1 MAQFDLPLAQLQQ
14 YLPDREEAPDFD
26 TFWADTLSS
35 ARALA
40 QPAVRERTSPELTG
54 LVVDDVTFS
63 GYGGDPIKGWFLRP
77 AGATGPLPCIVH
89 YIGYSGGRG
98 LAHQWTLYPSAGYAV
113 FVMDTRGQG
122 NAGLPGATTDPA
134 GSGPQVGGRM
144 SSGLESSDTYYYRR
158 VFTDA
163 ALAVDAARSFPEVD
177 ASRVVV
183 AGVSQGGGIALAAA
197 GLSEGL
203 AGALVDVPFLSHYRR
218 ALQITDASPFSEL
231 TNYLTTR
238 RGQEEDVFR
247 TLSYFDA
254 VNFAA
259 RATAPALFSV
269 ALCDAVCP
277 PSTVYAAFNHYAGQ
291 QKDIAV
297 YPYNGH
303 EGGGPV
309 HQARQLGA
317 LPGLL
322 GSSD

>member
-1 MAQFDLPLAQLQQ
+1 VAQFDLPIAQLQQ
-14 YLPDREEAPDFD
+14 YLPDREEAADFD
-26 TFWADTLSS
+26 AFWADTI
-35 ARALA
+35 AEAHALA
-40 QPAVRERTSPELTG
+40 QPTEREHSNPELTG
-54 LVVDDVTFS
+54 LIVEDVTFS
-63 GYGGDPIKGWFLRP
+63 GFGGDPIKGWFIRP
-77 AGATGPLPCIVH
+77 AGATGPLPCVVH

-98 LAHQWTLYPSAGYAV
+98 FAHQWTMLPSAGYAV

-122 NAGLPGATTDPA
+122 SANLPGATADPV
-134 GSGPQVGGRM
+134 GSGPQVAGKM
-144 SSGLESSDTYYYRR
+144 SAGLDSRETYYYRR

-163 ALAVDAARSFPEVD
+163 ALAVDVVRSFPEVD
-177 ASRVVV
+177 PARVVV

-231 TNYLTTR
+231 KTFLISR
-238 RGQEEDVFR
+238 RGQEEQVFR

-254 VNFAA
+254 TNFAA
-259 RATAPALFSV
+259 RATAPTLFSV

-277 PSTVYAAFNHYAGQ
+277 PSTVYAAFNHYAGA

-309 HQARQLGA
+309 QQQRQLEYLA
-317 LPGLL
+317 DLFA
-322 GSSD
+322 

>member
-1 MAQFDLPLAQLQQ
+1 VAQFDLPIAQLQQ
-14 YLPDREEAPDFD
+14 YLPDREEAADFD
-26 TFWADTLSS
+26 AFWADTI
-35 ARALA
+35 AEAHALA
-40 QPAVRERTSPELTG
+40 QPTERERSNPELTG
-54 LVVDDVTFS
+54 LIVEDVTFS
-63 GYGGDPIKGWFLRP
+63 GFGGDPIKGWFIRP
-77 AGATGPLPCIVH
+77 AGATGPLPCVVH

-98 LAHQWTLYPSAGYAV
+98 FAHQWTMLPSAGYAV

-122 NAGLPGATTDPA
+122 SANLPGATADPV
-134 GSGPQVGGRM
+134 GSGPQVAGKM
-144 SSGLESSDTYYYRR
+144 SAGLDSRETYYYRR

-163 ALAVDAARSFPEVD
+163 ALAVDVVRSFPEVD
-177 ASRVVV
+177 PARVVV

-218 ALQITDASPFSEL
+218 ALQITDASPVAEL
-231 TNYLTTR
+231 KSVLISR
-238 RGQEEDVFR
+238 RGQEEQVFR

-254 VNFAA
+254 TNFAA
-259 RATAPALFSV
+259 RATAPTLFSV

-277 PSTVYAAFNHYAGQ
+277 PSTVYAAFNHYAGA

-309 HQARQLGA
+309 QQQRQLEYLA
-317 LPGLL
+317 DLFV
-322 GSSD
+322 

>member
-26 TFWADTLSS
+26 AFWADTLSTS
-35 ARALA
+35 RALSR
-40 QPAVRERTSPELTG
+40 PPVRERTSPELTG
-54 LVVDDVTFS
+54 LIVEDVTFAGS
-63 GYGGDPIKGWFLRP
+63 GGDPIKGWFLRP
-77 AGATGPLPCIVH
+77 AGATEPLPCIVH

-122 NAGLPGATTDPA
+122 NAGLPGDTADPA
-134 GSGPQVGGRM
+134 GSGPQVAGKM
-144 SSGLESSDTYYYRR
+144 SAGLDSPETYYYRR

-163 ALAVDAARSFPEVD
+163 VLAVDTARALPEVD

-183 AGVSQGGGIALAAA
+183 AGMSQGGGIALAAA

-203 AGALVDVPFLSHYRR
+203 AGALVDVPFLSQYRR
-218 ALQITDASPFSEL
+218 ALQITDASPFAEL
-231 TNYLTTR
+231 KNYLISR
-238 RGQEEDVFR
+238 RGFEEDVFR

-254 VNFAA
+254 TNFAA

-277 PSTVYAAFNHYAGQ
+277 PSTVYAAFNHYAGAE
-291 QKDIAV
+291 KDIAV

-309 HQARQLGA
+309 HQARQLTA
-317 LPGLL
+317 LADLV
-322 GSSD
+322 GSPA

>member
-26 TFWADTLSS
+26 AFWTDTL
-35 ARALA
+35 AEAHALA
-40 QPAVRERTSPELTG
+40 QPTVRERSNPELTG
-54 LVVDDVTFS
+54 LVVEDVTFS
-63 GYGGDPIKGWFLRP
+63 GFGGDPIKGWFIRP
-77 AGATGPLPCIVH
+77 AGATEPLPCIVH

-98 LAHQWTLYPSAGYAV
+98 LAHQWTMHPSAGYAV

-122 NAGLPGATTDPA
+122 SANLPGATADPF
-134 GSGPQVGGRM
+134 GSGPQVAGKM
-144 SSGLESSDTYYYRR
+144 SAGLGSPETYYYRR

-163 ALAVDAARSFPEVD
+163 ALAVDVVRSFPEVD
-177 ASRVVV
+177 PARVVV
-183 AGVSQGGGIALAAA
+183 AGGSQGGGIALAAA
-197 GLSEGL
+197 GLCEGL
-203 AGALVDVPFLSHYRR
+203 AAALVDVPFLSHFRR
-218 ALQITDASPFSEL
+218 ALQITDASPFAEL
-231 TNYLTTR
+231 KTYLISR
-238 RGQEEDVFR
+238 RGHEEEVFR

-254 VNFAA
+254 TNFAA

-277 PSTVYAAFNHYAGQ
+277 PSTVYAAFNHYAGT

-309 HQARQLGA
+309 QQQAQLSFLA
-317 LPGLL
+317 DLL
-322 GSSD
+322 A

>member
-1 MAQFDLPLAQLQQ
+1 MAQFDLPIAQLQQ
-14 YLPDREEAPDFD
+14 YLPDREEAADFD
-26 TFWADTLSS
+26 AFWADTI
-35 ARALA
+35 AEAHALA
-40 QPAVRERTSPELTG
+40 QPTERERSNPELTG
-54 LVVDDVTFS
+54 LIVEDVTFS
-63 GYGGDPIKGWFLRP
+63 GFGGDPIKGWFIRP
-77 AGATGPLPCIVH
+77 AGASGPLPCVVH

-98 LAHQWTLYPSAGYAV
+98 FAHQWTMHPSAGYAV

-122 NAGLPGATTDPA
+122 SANRPGATADPV
-134 GSGPQVGGRM
+134 GSGPQVAGKM
-144 SSGLESSDTYYYRR
+144 SAGLDSRETYYYRR

-163 ALAVDAARSFPEVD
+163 ALAVDVVRSFPEVD
-177 ASRVVV
+177 PARVVV

-218 ALQITDASPFSEL
+218 ALQITDASPFAEL
-231 TNYLTTR
+231 KTFLISR
-238 RGQEEDVFR
+238 RGQEEQVFR

-254 VNFAA
+254 TNFAA
-259 RATAPALFSV
+259 RATAPTLFSV

-277 PSTVYAAFNHYAGQ
+277 PSTVYAAFNHYAGA

-309 HQARQLGA
+309 QEQRQLEVLA
-317 LPGLL
+317 DLFA
-322 GSSD
+322 

>member
-1 MAQFDLPLAQLQQ
+1 VAQFDLPIAQLQQ
-14 YLPDREEAPDFD
+14 YLPDREEAADFD
-26 TFWADTLSS
+26 AFWADTI
-35 ARALA
+35 AEAHALA
-40 QPAVRERTSPELTG
+40 QPTEREHSNPELTG
-54 LVVDDVTFS
+54 LIVEDVTFS
-63 GYGGDPIKGWFLRP
+63 GFGGDPIKGWFIRP
-77 AGATGPLPCIVH
+77 AGATGPLPCVVH

-98 LAHQWTLYPSAGYAV
+98 FAHQWTMLPSAGYAV

-122 NAGLPGATTDPA
+122 SANLPGATADPV
-134 GSGPQVGGRM
+134 GSGPQVAGKM
-144 SSGLESSDTYYYRR
+144 SAGLDSRETYYYRR

-163 ALAVDAARSFPEVD
+163 ALAVDVVRSFPEVD
-177 ASRVVV
+177 PARVVV

-218 ALQITDASPFSEL
+218 ALQITDASPFAEL
-231 TNYLTTR
+231 KTFLISR
-238 RGQEEDVFR
+238 RGQEEQVFR

-254 VNFAA
+254 TNFAA
-259 RATAPALFSV
+259 RATAPTLFSV

-277 PSTVYAAFNHYAGQ
+277 PSTVYAAFNHYAGA

-309 HQARQLGA
+309 QQQRQLEYLA
-317 LPGLL
+317 DLFA
-322 GSSD
+322 

>member
-1 MAQFDLPLAQLQQ
+1 VAQFDLPIAQLQQ
-14 YLPDREEAPDFD
+14 YLPDREEAADFD
-26 TFWADTLSS
+26 AFWADTI
-35 ARALA
+35 AEAHALA
-40 QPAVRERTSPELTG
+40 QPTERERSNPELTG
-54 LVVDDVTFS
+54 LIVEDVTFS
-63 GYGGDPIKGWFLRP
+63 GFGGDPIKGWFIRP
-77 AGATGPLPCIVH
+77 AGATGPLPCVVH

-98 LAHQWTLYPSAGYAV
+98 FAHQWTMLPSAGYAV

-122 NAGLPGATTDPA
+122 SANLPGATADPV
-134 GSGPQVGGRM
+134 GSGPQVAGKM
-144 SSGLESSDTYYYRR
+144 SAGLDSRETYYYRR

-163 ALAVDAARSFPEVD
+163 ALAVDVVRSFPEVD
-177 ASRVVV
+177 PARVVV

-218 ALQITDASPFSEL
+218 ALQITDASPFAEL
-231 TNYLTTR
+231 KTFLISR
-238 RGQEEDVFR
+238 RGQEEQVFR

-254 VNFAA
+254 TNFAA
-259 RATAPALFSV
+259 RATAPTLFSV

-277 PSTVYAAFNHYAGQ
+277 PSTVYAAFNHYAGA

-309 HQARQLGA
+309 QQQRQLEYLA
-317 LPGLL
+317 DLFA
-322 GSSD
+322 

>member
-1 MAQFDLPLAQLQQ
+1 MAQFDLPIAQLQQ
-14 YLPDREEAPDFD
+14 YLPDREEAADFD
-26 TFWADTLSS
+26 AFWADTI
-35 ARALA
+35 AEAHALA
-40 QPAVRERTSPELTG
+40 QPTERERSNPELTG
-54 LVVDDVTFS
+54 LIVEDVTFS
-63 GYGGDPIKGWFLRP
+63 GFGGDPIKGWFIRP
-77 AGATGPLPCIVH
+77 AGATGPLPCVVH

-98 LAHQWTLYPSAGYAV
+98 FAHQWTMLPSAGYAV

-122 NAGLPGATTDPA
+122 SANLPGATADPV
-134 GSGPQVGGRM
+134 GSGPQVAGKM
-144 SSGLESSDTYYYRR
+144 SAGLDSRETYYYRR

-163 ALAVDAARSFPEVD
+163 ALAVDVVRSFPEVD
-177 ASRVVV
+177 PARVVV

-218 ALQITDASPFSEL
+218 ALQITDASPFAEL
-231 TNYLTTR
+231 KTFLISR
-238 RGQEEDVFR
+238 RGQEEQVFR

-254 VNFAA
+254 TNFAA
-259 RATAPALFSV
+259 RATAPTLFSV

-277 PSTVYAAFNHYAGQ
+277 PSTVYAAFNHYAGA

-309 HQARQLGA
+309 QQQRQLEYLA
-317 LPGLL
+317 DLFA
-322 GSSD
+322 

>member
-1 MAQFDLPLAQLQQ
+1 VAQFDLPIAQLQQ
-14 YLPDREEAPDFD
+14 YLPDREEAADFD
-26 TFWADTLSS
+26 AFWADTI
-35 ARALA
+35 AEAHALA
-40 QPAVRERTSPELTG
+40 QPTERERSNPELTG
-54 LVVDDVTFS
+54 LIVEDVTFS
-63 GYGGDPIKGWFLRP
+63 GFGGDPIKGWFIRP
-77 AGATGPLPCIVH
+77 AGATGPLPCVVH

-98 LAHQWTLYPSAGYAV
+98 FAHQWTMLPSAGYAV

-122 NAGLPGATTDPA
+122 SANLPGATADPV
-134 GSGPQVGGRM
+134 GSGPQVAGKM
-144 SSGLESSDTYYYRR
+144 SAGLDSRETYYYRR

-163 ALAVDAARSFPEVD
+163 ALAVDVVRSFPEVD
-177 ASRVVV
+177 PARVVV

-218 ALQITDASPFSEL
+218 ALQITDASPFAEL
-231 TNYLTTR
+231 KTFLISR
-238 RGQEEDVFR
+238 RGQEEQVFR

-254 VNFAA
+254 TNFAA
-259 RATAPALFSV
+259 RATAPTLFSV

-277 PSTVYAAFNHYAGQ
+277 PSTVYAAFNHYAGA

-309 HQARQLGA
+309 QQQRQLEYLA
-317 LPGLL
+317 DLFV
-322 GSSD
+322 

>member
-1 MAQFDLPLAQLQQ
+1 MAQFDLPIAQLQQ
-14 YLPDREEAPDFD
+14 YLPDREEAADFD
-26 TFWADTLSS
+26 AFWADTI
-35 ARALA
+35 AEAHALA
-40 QPAVRERTSPELTG
+40 QPTERERSNPELTG
-54 LVVDDVTFS
+54 LIVEDVTFS
-63 GYGGDPIKGWFLRP
+63 GFGGDPIKGWFIRP
-77 AGATGPLPCIVH
+77 AGATGPLPCVVH

-98 LAHQWTLYPSAGYAV
+98 FAHQWTMLPSAGYAV

-122 NAGLPGATTDPA
+122 SANLPGATADPV
-134 GSGPQVGGRM
+134 GSGPQVAGKM
-144 SSGLESSDTYYYRR
+144 SAGLDSRETYYYRR

-163 ALAVDAARSFPEVD
+163 ALAVDVVRSFPEVD
-177 ASRVVV
+177 PARVVV

-218 ALQITDASPFSEL
+218 ALQITDASPFAEL
-231 TNYLTTR
+231 KTFLISR
-238 RGQEEDVFR
+238 RGQEEQVFR

-254 VNFAA
+254 TNFAA
-259 RATAPALFSV
+259 RATAPTLFSV

-277 PSTVYAAFNHYAGQ
+277 PSTVYAAFNHYAGA

-309 HQARQLGA
+309 QEQRQLEVLA
-317 LPGLL
+317 DLFA
-322 GSSD
+322 

>member
-1 MAQFDLPLAQLQQ
+1 VAQFDLPIAQLQQ
-14 YLPDREEAPDFD
+14 YLPDREEAADFD
-26 TFWADTLSS
+26 AFWADTI
-35 ARALA
+35 AEAHALA
-40 QPAVRERTSPELTG
+40 QPTQRERSNPELTG
-54 LVVDDVTFS
+54 LIVEDVTFS
-63 GYGGDPIKGWFLRP
+63 GFGGDPIKGWFIRP
-77 AGATGPLPCIVH
+77 AGATGPLPCVVH

-98 LAHQWTLYPSAGYAV
+98 FAHQWTMLPSAGYAV

-122 NAGLPGATTDPA
+122 SANLPGATADPV
-134 GSGPQVGGRM
+134 GSGPQVAGKM
-144 SSGLESSDTYYYRR
+144 SAGLDSRETYYYRR

-163 ALAVDAARSFPEVD
+163 ALAVDVVRSFPEVD
-177 ASRVVV
+177 PARVVV

-218 ALQITDASPFSEL
+218 ALQITDASPFAEL
-231 TNYLTTR
+231 KTFLISR
-238 RGQEEDVFR
+238 RGQEEQVFR

-254 VNFAA
+254 TNFAA
-259 RATAPALFSV
+259 RATAPTLFSV

-277 PSTVYAAFNHYAGQ
+277 PSTVYAAFNHYAGA

-309 HQARQLGA
+309 QQQRQLEYLA
-317 LPGLL
+317 DLFV
-322 GSSD
+322 

>member
-1 MAQFDLPLAQLQQ
+1 VAQFDLPIAQLQQ
-14 YLPDREEAPDFD
+14 YLPDREEAADFD
-26 TFWADTLSS
+26 AFWADTI
-35 ARALA
+35 AEAHALA
-40 QPAVRERTSPELTG
+40 QPTQRERSNPELTG
-54 LVVDDVTFS
+54 LIVEDVTFS
-63 GYGGDPIKGWFLRP
+63 GFGGDPIKGWFIRP
-77 AGATGPLPCIVH
+77 AGATGPLPCVVH

-98 LAHQWTLYPSAGYAV
+98 FAHQWTMLPSAGYAV

-122 NAGLPGATTDPA
+122 SANLPGATADPV
-134 GSGPQVGGRM
+134 GSGPQVAGKM
-144 SSGLESSDTYYYRR
+144 SAGLDSRETYYYRR

-163 ALAVDAARSFPEVD
+163 ALAVDVVRSFPEVD
-177 ASRVVV
+177 PARVVV

-218 ALQITDASPFSEL
+218 ALQITDASPFAEL
-231 TNYLTTR
+231 KTFLISR
-238 RGQEEDVFR
+238 RGQEEQVFR

-254 VNFAA
+254 TNFAA
-259 RATAPALFSV
+259 RATAPTLFSV

-277 PSTVYAAFNHYAGQ
+277 PSTVYAAFNHYAGA

-309 HQARQLGA
+309 QQQRQLEYLA
-317 LPGLL
+317 DLFA
-322 GSSD
+322 

>member
-1 MAQFDLPLAQLQQ
+1 VAQFDLPIAQLQQ
-14 YLPDREEAPDFD
+14 YLPDREEAADFD
-26 TFWADTLSS
+26 AFWADTI
-35 ARALA
+35 AEAHALA
-40 QPAVRERTSPELTG
+40 QPTERERSNPELTG
-54 LVVDDVTFS
+54 LIVEDVTFS
-63 GYGGDPIKGWFLRP
+63 GFGGDPIKGWFIRP
-77 AGATGPLPCIVH
+77 AGATGPLPCVVH

-98 LAHQWTLYPSAGYAV
+98 FAHQWTMLPSAGYAV

-122 NAGLPGATTDPA
+122 SATLPGATADPV
-134 GSGPQVGGRM
+134 GSGPQVAGKM
-144 SSGLESSDTYYYRR
+144 SAGLDSRETYYYRR

-163 ALAVDAARSFPEVD
+163 ALAVDVVRSFPEVD
-177 ASRVVV
+177 PARVVV

-218 ALQITDASPFSEL
+218 ALQITDASPFAEL
-231 TNYLTTR
+231 KTFLISR
-238 RGQEEDVFR
+238 RGQEEQVFR

-254 VNFAA
+254 TNFAA
-259 RATAPALFSV
+259 RATAPTLFSV

-277 PSTVYAAFNHYAGQ
+277 PSTVYAAFNHYAGA

-309 HQARQLGA
+309 QQQRQLEYLA
-317 LPGLL
+317 DLFA
-322 GSSD
+322 